1 MNPVAPSTIPVV
13 ATARR
18 SGRPRSQKARAAILA
33 AAAGLIAERGL
44 RGISMDAVA
53 EQAGVSKATIYRWW
67 PSKGSLA
74 LEIFLDEVV
83 KSQRPLPDRGS
94 LRADLLAHV
103 SAVVRSYGKA
113 GTGRV
118 IADLI
123 AELPSDRQLAT
134 SLRDKVI
141 EPVRAGNRL
150 IFERAVDRREMS
162 RDTDTDVAMD
172 MLYGAIWVRLLVRRD
187 TLDQRFARKLVEVA
201 LTGLQSRQS

>member
-123 AELPSDRQLAT
+123 AELPSDRRLAT